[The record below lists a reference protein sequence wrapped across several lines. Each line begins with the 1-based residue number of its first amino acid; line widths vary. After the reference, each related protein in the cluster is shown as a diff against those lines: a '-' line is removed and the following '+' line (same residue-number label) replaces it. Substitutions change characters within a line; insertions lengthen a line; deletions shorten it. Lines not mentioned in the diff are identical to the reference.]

1 MFDKLKQMLVN
12 MVLDFFDPDH
22 DYGGLDGLT
31 SIEIGTDIHESEDFI
46 ATLNKVTDLKTKLPQ
61 FDELKYRGDAFCSE
75 IRVATSAAVSTEDL
89 LTTMNILAEQG
100 YRLVSEVIC
109 HVHLQKLMKSKII
122 LRNTYYFALMSF
134 K

>member
-100 YRLVSEVIC
+100 YRLVSEVIYIC
-109 HVHLQKLMKSKII
+109 
-122 LRNTYYFALMSF
+122 RN
-134 K
+134 KGEEGNP